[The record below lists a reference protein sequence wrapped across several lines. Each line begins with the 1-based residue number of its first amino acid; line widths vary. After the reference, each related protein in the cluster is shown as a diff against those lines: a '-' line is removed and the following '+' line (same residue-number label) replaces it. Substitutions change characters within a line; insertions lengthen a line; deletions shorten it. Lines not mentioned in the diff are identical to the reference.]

1 MLFAKSFFVFHK
13 ILFII
18 VFSICAIII
27 IVTKKGRGGRL
38 KMNRKKRYSH
48 KTGPGNRKGRTGSRR
63 ARQRALYIRRG
74 IGILLILTAV
84 LGLYSCVS
92 GRSRAFGRID
102 ADASQPEIDVQLLD
116 VNPYSRPGTETEA
129 ITGIVVHYTAN
140 PGSTAQQNRD
150 YFNGLKDSHETEASS
165 NFIVG
170 LDGEIIQC
178 VPTWEMA
185 YASNSRNI
193 DTVSIECCHPDE
205 SGKFTNKTYES
216 LVQLTAW
223 LCVKFDL
230 SEDQVIRHFDVT
242 GKNCP
247 KYFVENEDAWAEFKA
262 NVGRAIKR
270 GAEQD

>member
-1 MLFAKSFFVFHK
+1 MNRRRGYSRYN
-13 ILFII
+13 
-18 VFSICAIII
+18 
-27 IVTKKGRGGRL
+27 GRGKSRSGG
-38 KMNRKKRYSH
+38 S
-48 KTGPGNRKGRTGSRR
+48 SRR
-63 ARQRALYIRRG
+63 ARQQALYIRSG
-74 IGILLILTAV
+74 IAVLLILTAV
-84 LGLYSCVS
+84 LGVYSCVS
-92 GRSRAFGRID
+92 GTGRASALAD
-102 ADASQPEIDVQLLD
+102 VDASQPEIDVQLLD
-116 VNPYSRPGTETEA
+116 ANPYSRPGTETEE

-140 PGSTAQQNRD
+140 PGSTAQNNRD

-205 SGKFTNKTYES
+205 TGKFTDETYRS

-223 LCVKFDL
+223 LCVKFNL
-230 SEDQVIRHFDVT
+230 TEDQVIRHYDVT

-247 KYFVENEDAWAEFKA
+247 KYFVENEEAWDQFKKDVA
-262 NVGRAIKR
+262 GAIAK
-270 GAEQD
+270 GS